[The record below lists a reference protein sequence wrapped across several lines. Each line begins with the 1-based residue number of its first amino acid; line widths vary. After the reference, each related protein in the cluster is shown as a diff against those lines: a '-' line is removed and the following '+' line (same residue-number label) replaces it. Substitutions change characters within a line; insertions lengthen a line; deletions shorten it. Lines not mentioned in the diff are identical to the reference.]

1 MNNKIYLEDV
11 DSLMEFE
18 LPENTYAT
26 EEMTDNIF
34 NNLYDKLEYL
44 FGNQKELIEM
54 AKGTIISYCKLGKTY
69 VLIKFKEYYGIV
81 QIIDDFAPRE
91 ISDEIKC
98 FDKDRPYPL
107 QRIQKVIDW
116 VY

>member
-1 MNNKIYLEDV
+1 MNSKIYLEDV
-11 DSLMEFE
+11 NSLMEFE

-26 EEMTDNIF
+26 EEMTDKVF

-44 FGNQKELIEM
+44 FGEQKELIEI
-54 AKGTIISYCKLGKTY
+54 AKGSIINYCKLGKTY
-69 VLIKFKEYYGIV
+69 ALIKFKEYYGIV
-81 QIIDDFAPRE
+81 QIMEEFEPKE

-98 FDKDRPYPL
+98 FDKERPYPL
-107 QRIQKVIDW
+107 QRIQKIIDW